1 MINQQHRSHDRKFH
15 TARNIKVRLPNN
27 KSIMNQKKKKRSK
40 TPSLLAASLHPE
52 LLRGEPRSFHTI
64 NRDTRNLQ
72 CKFMVTQRK
81 TVTFPVNNRQN
92 YTKDIVNNQSYQK
105 IIGLHDYLLQSI
117 YVEEEACGKK
127 KSSNGPARVYP
138 IERATL

>member
-1 MINQQHRSHDRKFH
+1 
-15 TARNIKVRLPNN
+15 
-27 KSIMNQKKKKRSK
+27 
-40 TPSLLAASLHPE
+40 
-52 LLRGEPRSFHTI
+52 
-64 NRDTRNLQ
+64 
-72 CKFMVTQRK
+72 MVTQRK

-138 IERATL
+138 ILDWVWAQSSDNVQLNLIMTE